1 MAGVLGG
8 LHSTAR
14 TNAGPWYIGRN
25 GKHGIKMEGDP
36 RRENSFNK
44 EAKTRLRAE
53 MRGIRWRQASARVET
68 NNGQ

>member
-1 MAGVLGG
+1 MG

-14 TNAGPWYIGRN
+14 TNARPWYIGRN
-25 GKHGIKMEGDP
+25 GKHATKMEGDP

-53 MRGIRWRQASARVET
+53 YAGNKVET
-68 NNGQ
+68 GLVQSGDK